1 MYTECRNIVVSVGVI
16 LLQELGRHP
25 LSSTYKHNNNNN
37 NINNNKKRPKAPF
50 FFFFF
55 PFSQRFYYEE
65 KQGFH
70 SRGYDDALVLILLL
84 CASFQRC
91 NRIPSLYIHMYVLSL
106 FTPPSPNNNEND
118 NNPPLSLFPVNTHKE
133 KERKC
138 LSISDSIP
146 VTQHNR
152 TKCILPYDSKPT
164 HTHIL
169 LSKYIHIYSS
179 LYLKAE
185 APPPCFQYS
194 SCHISAPP
202 KKKTKKKELFF
213 LLIKEGKAFFGGFKK
228 KKKNGCA
235 RKNICSHIKG
245 RNRHIFELKCWGK
258 KKGVKKKKRTN
269 KQAYFFFSFF
279 FSYTL
284 TGVPLRLLSL
294 TTTATRGTKTNNN
307 KKKRE

>member
-164 HTHIL
+164 HTHTYSCLNTYIFVTLSKSRGTTTL
-169 LSKYIHIYSS
+169 LSIFFLS
-179 LYLKAE
+179 
-185 APPPCFQYS
+185 
-194 SCHISAPP
+194 HIST
-202 KKKTKKKELFF
+202 TKE
-213 LLIKEGKAFFGGFKK
+213 
-228 KKKNGCA
+228 KN
-235 RKNICSHIKG
+235 
-245 RNRHIFELKCWGK
+245 E
-258 KKGVKKKKRTN
+258 KKRT
-269 KQAYFFFSFF
+269 FFF
-279 FSYTL
+279 
-284 TGVPLRLLSL
+284 
-294 TTTATRGTKTNNN
+294 AH
-307 KKKRE
+307 